1 MKCCENFRTKEKS
14 LADTLYPKMGKI
26 QILNEENVWKEYAN
40 IYLKDNCSEE
50 MDKDDKWIECLKRMR
65 DIMTIMGLNKTM
77 IYSTLA
83 NLGKDNMT
91 ESKFSE
97 LMKFIINSLKIYEV

>member
-1 MKCCENFRTKEKS
+1 
-14 LADTLYPKMGKI
+14 
-26 QILNEENVWKEYAN
+26 
-40 IYLKDNCSEE
+40 
-50 MDKDDKWIECLKRMR
+50 
-65 DIMTIMGLNKTM
+65 MTIMGLNKTM

>member
-1 MKCCENFRTKEKS
+1 M
-14 LADTLYPKMGKI
+14 I
-26 QILNEENVWKEYAN
+26 
-40 IYLKDNCSEE
+40 
-50 MDKDDKWIECLKRMR
+50 
-65 DIMTIMGLNKTM
+65 IMGLNKTI

-91 ESKFSE
+91 ESKFSK